1 MKDNDIRYN
10 HIKDNDIRYD
20 DIKDN
25 NIKENDIR
33 DDGNI
38 SKIKKF
44 DKKINQSN

>member
-1 MKDNDIRYN
+1 MKDKDIKDNYMKDNDMR
-10 HIKDNDIRYD
+10 DNDIC
-20 DIKDN
+20 
-25 NIKENDIR
+25 